1 MVTSGLVLCS
11 VSDKNEM
18 RAVNS
23 GAARCPVSHRK
34 NGCIKTFY
42 EVFWGWKFK
51 ESFIKFFGARKFHF
65 LKYRILFSGRNFA
78 FFELA
83 LKKFHFLKYKKHL
96 RVSVSSNINNFLWFP
111 IPKI

>member
-1 MVTSGLVLCS
+1 MVASSLVLCS

-23 GAARCPVSHRK
+23 GTARCPVSHRK

-51 ESFIKFFGARKFHF
+51 ESFIKFFGAREFQF
-65 LKYRILFSGRNFA
+65 LKYRILFSGWNFA

-83 LKKFHFLKYKKHL
+83 LK
-96 RVSVSSNINNFLWFP
+96 SSIF
-111 IPKI
+111 